1 MIRLEIDIF
10 GEKFPG
16 AVEDFGIDLWES
28 SAESLALW
36 DGSEPGAH
44 GQLLKLTGIVLPRDA
59 DLSTQ
64 LTRNIQLNIPLLSA
78 AMDTV
83 TEAPTAIALAQEGGL
98 GIIHKNMPLDQQAEE
113 VDKVKRSESGMIVD
127 PITLGPEDR
136 VERAQELMR
145 QFRISGVPVV
155 AQGGRL
161 VGILTNRDLRFEGD
175 LGRPVR
181 EVMTAKDLVVAPLG
195 ISLEEAQEILHRHRI
210 EKLPLVDEDG
220 RLKGLITVKDI
231 QKKQLFP
238 NACKDHL
245 GRLRVGAAVGVG
257 EDLHERVAALV
268 ECEVDVVIIDTA
280 HGHAAKVGAA
290 ARWFKGAYPG
300 LMKIGIFRQYVL
312 TDYLRVFVPSL
323 FVRKDRPVLLAA
335 LVPAIL
341 GHPLIPY
348 NRDGPWPKK
357 TICPIAAAPVSC
369 SAFF

>member
-1 MIRLEIDIF
+1 MFDKQTKIL
-10 GEKFPG
+10 GE
-16 AVEDFGIDLWES
+16 
-28 SAESLALW
+28 ALTFA
-36 DGSEPGAH
+36 DVMLVPAAS
-44 GQLLKLTGIVLPRDA
+44 QVLPRDA

-98 GIIHKNMPLDQQAEE
+98 GVIHKNMPLEQQAEE

-127 PITLGPEDR
+127 PVTLGPEDR

-181 EVMTAKDLVVAPLG
+181 KVMTAKDLVVAPLG
-195 ISLEEAQEILHRHRI
+195 ISLDEAQEILHRHRI

-238 NACKDHL
+238 NACKGSFRAL
-245 GRLRVGAAVGVG
+245 AGRGRRRGGRGFARARGGPSRVRGGRG
-257 EDLHERVAALV
+257 
-268 ECEVDVVIIDTA
+268 
-280 HGHAAKVGAA
+280 
-290 ARWFKGAYPG
+290 
-300 LMKIGIFRQYVL
+300 
-312 TDYLRVFVPSL
+312 DY
-323 FVRKDRPVLLAA
+323 
-335 LVPAIL
+335 
-341 GHPLIPY
+341 
-348 NRDGPWPKK
+348 
-357 TICPIAAAPVSC
+357 
-369 SAFF
+369 